1 MNPLAPAGQGPRT
14 APSRRAS
21 PLGYSRRLMF
31 ATPSLSWRTALLM
44 TLPPLL
50 WAANAVIGRLMGP
63 LVPPMTLNF
72 MRWVLASLVLLPMA
86 PALLRPGSPLVTH
99 WRRFALLGLL
109 SIGLYNALQYQAL
122 HTSTALN
129 VTLVGSSMPAFM
141 LTIGA
146 LIYGQKVSARQLLG
160 AVLSIAGVLVVLTQG
175 HPERVAELRFVP
187 GDLFMLVATGVWAWY
202 SWLLADTRSDPP
214 GLRADWAAYL
224 LAQVLPGALWA
235 GLFAVGEYGLGDPV
249 PIQWGWPLAAALF
262 FIAVGPAVL
271 AYRIWGLGVQRL
283 GPTLSGFFG
292 NLTPL
297 FAAVMSGLFLGE
309 APAWHHGLAFL
320 LIVSGI
326 VVSSRRG

>member
-1 MNPLAPAGQGPRT
+1 M
-14 APSRRAS
+14 S
-21 PLGYSRRLMF
+21 
-31 ATPSLSWRTALLM
+31 ATPTLSWRTALLM

-63 LVPPMTLNF
+63 VVPPLTLNF
-72 MRWVLASLVLLPMA
+72 LRWVLASLILLPLA
-86 PALLRPGSPLVTH
+86 PMLLRPGSPLLTH
-99 WRRFALLGLL
+99 WRRFGLLGLL

-141 LTIGA
+141 LTIGTV
-146 LIYGQKVSARQLLG
+146 IYGQRVSARQLLG
-160 AVLSIAGVLVVLTQG
+160 AVLSIGGVLVVLTQG
-175 HPERVAELRFVP
+175 HPERIAQLHFVP

-202 SWLLADTRSDPP
+202 SWLLADTRADPP

-224 LAQVLPGALWA
+224 AAQVLPGALWA
-235 GLFAVGEYGLGDPV
+235 GVFAAAEQGLGEAP
-249 PIQWGWPLAAALF
+249 PIQWSWAVAAALA

-297 FAAVMSGLFLGE
+297 FAAVMGGLFLGE
-309 APAWHHGLAFL
+309 TPAWHHGLAFA
-320 LIVSGI
+320 LIVGGI